1 MIRKLAGTNN
11 LGQTW
16 EGTGLNWE
24 MTGPGPRARAK
35 GQGQGPGPR
44 AKGQT
49 IWVRR
54 GKGLGLI
61 GKSHS

>member
-11 LGQTW
+11 LGQMW

-24 MTGPGPRARAK
+24 MTGPGPGPRARAK
-35 GQGQGPGPR
+35 GQGQG
-44 AKGQT
+44 QT
-49 IWVRR
+49 ICVRL

-61 GKSHS
+61 GKS